1 MLQKQGNV
9 IDSRYTC
16 YQRSN
21 RSCNFVG
28 MMNRKKFRVLDGPP
42 FVNGEL
48 HLGHMVNKILKDVCI
63 KANDDL
69 EKSSSIKHNWD
80 CHGLPIEL
88 QVIAKINNRR
98 YLSFL
103 CKIYSLNWAITQALQ
118 LKMFGIHCYK
128 PKTVILC
135 NAQKTINDRIYNLVK
150 TGIIM
155 FDKKYST

>member
-42 FVNGEL
+42 FANGEL

-69 EKSSSIKHNWD
+69 GKSSSIKHNWD
-80 CHGLPIEL
+80 CHGSVSYTHLDVYKRQSLYYPINGRFL
-88 QVIAKINNRR
+88 VSIFNKFKQIIIN
-98 YLSFL
+98 
-103 CKIYSLNWAITQALQ
+103 T
-118 LKMFGIHCYK
+118 
-128 PKTVILC
+128 
-135 NAQKTINDRIYNLVK
+135 D
-150 TGIIM
+150 
-155 FDKKYST
+155 